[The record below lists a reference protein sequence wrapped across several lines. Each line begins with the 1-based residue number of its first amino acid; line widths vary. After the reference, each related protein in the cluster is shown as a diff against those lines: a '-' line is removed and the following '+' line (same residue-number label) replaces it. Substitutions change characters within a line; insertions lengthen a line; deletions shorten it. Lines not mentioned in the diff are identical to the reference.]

1 MPVGEPLPA
10 PRPGGRSPRVVV
22 LFHEHDP
29 IATRPYL
36 VLALAERWRSL
47 GIETVIHR
55 GLAAPPDGDLAILH
69 VDLTRVPKAY
79 HRLAQRYPRVL
90 NGTIVDIG
98 KRHLDFVRVG
108 RGDGY
113 AGPVI
118 VKTDRNHFGLPER
131 ELRHRLREAS
141 RPRWLRA
148 ARRMTAKL
156 AVALPWWVTGNVGHE
171 RYPVLAS
178 PREVPPT
185 VWFDPRFVVDR
196 FVPERAGDLF
206 VLRRWNFLGNASVN
220 FAGYGTTAWLTSKTT
235 LRRELLGPPP
245 PEVVAIRRAFALDLG
260 KIDYAMPD
268 GRVVVYDVNK
278 TPGGSASP
286 EYQRLLVDE
295 LAPALSA
302 MR

>member
-1 MPVGEPLPA
+1 MTAVAPSA
-10 PRPGGRSPRVVV
+10 PRNGGRAPRVVV

-47 GIETVIHR
+47 GIEAIIHR
-55 GLAAPPDGDLAILH
+55 GLGSPPDADLAILH
-69 VDLTRVPKAY
+69 VDLTRVPEAY
-79 HRLAQRYPRVL
+79 TLLARRYPRVL
-90 NGTIVDIG
+90 NGNVLDIG
-98 KRHLDFVRVG
+98 KRRLAFARVV

-113 AGPVI
+113 GGPVI

-131 ELRHRLREAS
+131 ELRHCLREAS

-148 ARRMTAKL
+148 ARRMVAKL
-156 AVALPWWVTGNVGHE
+156 EDALPWWVSGHVGHDQ
-171 RYPVLAS
+171 YPVLAS
-178 PREVPPT
+178 ARDVPPT
-185 VWFDPRFVVDR
+185 VWLDRRFVVDR

-206 VLRRWNFLGNASVN
+206 VLRRWNFLGDAGVN
-220 FAGYGTTAWLTSKTT
+220 FAGYGTSAWLTSKTT

-245 PEVVAIRRAFALDLG
+245 PEVVAIRCAFGLDLG

-268 GRVVVYDVNK
+268 GKVVVFDVNK

-286 EYQRLLVDE
+286 EFQRLFVDG
-295 LAPALSA
+295 LAPALQ
-302 MR
+302 RFL